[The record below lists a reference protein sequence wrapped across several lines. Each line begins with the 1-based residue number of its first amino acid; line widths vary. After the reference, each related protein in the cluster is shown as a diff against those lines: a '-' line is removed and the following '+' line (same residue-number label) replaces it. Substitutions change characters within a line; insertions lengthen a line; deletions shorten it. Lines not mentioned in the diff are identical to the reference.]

1 MLGLHPIDLQV
12 SLEQM
17 IPLVYKDHIYQ
28 HHKFLLYHHL
38 VDLMDLQVLMEI
50 LPLHHLVD
58 LMDLPVLVEILMGH
72 PVLVEILH
80 PLLPVEEGVV
90 ADPLLRHLAGPLTG
104 RVVVNTVDSP
114 AASSEA
120 HLDWLNTI
128 ESLPALQLQ
137 VLHLPPAGLVF
148 TGELTAGERGQ
159 RWSSPQE

>member
-1 MLGLHPIDLQV
+1 MLGLPIDLQV

-80 PLLPVEEGVV
+80 PLPHLPVEEGVV
-90 ADPLLRHLAGPLTG
+90 ADPHLLPRHL
-104 RVVVNTVDSP
+104 VDQM
-114 AASSEA
+114 
-120 HLDWLNTI
+120 D
-128 ESLPALQLQ
+128 LQ
-137 VLHLPPAGLVF
+137 VPIFHLSIIEA
-148 TGELTAGERGQ
+148 ELLTPELPHK
-159 RWSSPQE
+159 S

>member
-58 LMDLPVLVEILMGH
+58 LMDLPVLVEIL
-72 PVLVEILH
+72 H
-80 PLLPVEEGVV
+80 PLPHLLMEEGVV
-90 ADPLLRHLAGPLTG
+90 ADPHLLPRHLA
-104 RVVVNTVDSP
+104 DQM
-114 AASSEA
+114 
-120 HLDWLNTI
+120 D
-128 ESLPALQLQ
+128 LQ
-137 VLHLPPAGLVF
+137 VPIIHLSIIEA
-148 TGELTAGERGQ
+148 ELLTPELPHK
-159 RWSSPQE
+159 S